1 MRKEECGD
9 TWFKANEVYC
19 DISTYERDLR
29 LRILTES
36 AIVGQMSTV
45 ASLVVG
51 RDGSTSKDKSS
62 NGVSSDADRKAFLT
76 RRRKVDCIL
85 IGGNTARHE
94 PYKQSPVPLVIVSRS
109 TINPV
114 VGNDLSHLWNMTPA
128 DALAKAKSQF
138 GERILVEAG
147 TSIIFELI
155 DQGLIDQLELSV
167 TPVTGGDDPID
178 WQALLNRFENHTHT
192 HVDGTDFYVA
202 RN

>member
-1 MRKEECGD
+1 
-9 TWFKANEVYC
+9 
-19 DISTYERDLR
+19 
-29 LRILTES
+29 
-36 AIVGQMSTV
+36 MSTV

-62 NGVSSDADRKAFLT
+62 NGVSSDADRKAFLA

-114 VGNDLSHLWNMTPA
+114 VGNDLSHLWNMPA
-128 DALAKAKSQF
+128 AEALAKAKTQF
-138 GERILVEAG
+138 GERVLIEAG
-147 TSIIFELI
+147 ASIIFELI
-155 DQGLIDQLELSV
+155 DQGLIDQLDLSV
-167 TPVTGGDDPID
+167 TSVTGGDDPID
-178 WQALLNRFENHTHT
+178 WQALLNRFAHHTHT

-202 RN
+202 HN

>member
-1 MRKEECGD
+1 
-9 TWFKANEVYC
+9 
-19 DISTYERDLR
+19 
-29 LRILTES
+29 
-36 AIVGQMSTV
+36 MSIV

-62 NGVSSDADRKAFLT
+62 NGVSSDADRKAFLA

-114 VGNDLSHLWNMTPA
+114 V
-128 DALAKAKSQF
+128 
-138 GERILVEAG
+138 E
-147 TSIIFELI
+147 
-155 DQGLIDQLELSV
+155 QGLIDQLELSV

-178 WQALLNRFENHTHT
+178 WQALLNRFKNHTHS